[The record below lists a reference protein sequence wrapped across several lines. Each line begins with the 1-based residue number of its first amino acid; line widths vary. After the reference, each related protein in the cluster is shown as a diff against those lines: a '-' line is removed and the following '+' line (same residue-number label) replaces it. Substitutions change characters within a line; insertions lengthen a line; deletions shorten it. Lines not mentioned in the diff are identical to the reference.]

1 MSTPPPL
8 SLCVG
13 VTGHRDIDPA
23 ALPRVRELV
32 AQAFDTLEEKFGL
45 DFVVFSSLAEGADR
59 VVAEVALARDR
70 PAKLVAVLPMPVAE
84 YEKDFAAPESR
95 AQFHGLLKQAE
106 NSFIVQTDRPVVA
119 EERFESYRRSGL
131 YVANASH
138 VLLALSDG
146 QTGGAPAGTWEI
158 IRAKEAGESPLG
170 RPDFAHV
177 AIEKPRGVVVAVRT
191 PRASDPGAA
200 VPSLVW
206 PTEEGRAWKAL
217 IKMCSFTTRLNE
229 DARKEV
235 PDLQALFADPESGAG
250 RMKRHPS
257 AALPEPDRLID
268 LYAVADH
275 LAIVN
280 QKHVRRS
287 WLVLHATAVLAVF
300 AYGCYAHTE
309 GHHWAILAAYLSL
322 LVFGL
327 GTLLFVS
334 WRGWHG
340 RFIDYRGLAEGLRVA
355 VYWRIAGLAGDLV
368 DRYPANLTGEVEW
381 VRMTLRGE
389 TARSEPEDP
398 GKAHT
403 ADTLTYV
410 IREWVGR
417 QAGYYKNTG
426 RVDTGKEHRC
436 RVLLA
441 ATLLIS
447 AIIAVGLLVAQLVEP
462 DHRLHEGLEAAF
474 DAALV
479 AIAVVPAIGAV
490 AVGYAVR
497 RGYAAQSR
505 QYQRMRD
512 LFEHAHM
519 ILDSLQGDEAK
530 RDVLSR
536 LAGEALAEHAQW
548 VILHRERPF
557 EFVSGGS

>member
-1 MSTPPPL
+1 MSAPPHL

-32 AQAFDTLEEKFGL
+32 AQAFDTLENRFGL

-59 VVAEVALARDR
+59 LVAEVALARGR

-84 YEKDFAAPESR
+84 YEKDFAARESR
-95 AQFHGLLKQAE
+95 AQFHALLEQAD
-106 NSFIVQTDRPVVA
+106 NSFVVESDRGGAPGG
-119 EERFESYRRSGL
+119 RIESYRRAGL
-131 YVANASH
+131 YVANACH

-146 QTGGAPAGTWEI
+146 QTSGAPAGTWEI
-158 IRAKEAGESPLG
+158 VRAKEAGESSLG

-177 AIEKPRGVVVAVRT
+177 AVTEPRGVVVEVRT
-191 PRASDPGAA
+191 PRSSAPDA
-200 VPSLVW
+200 VTPDLVW
-206 PTEEGRAWKAL
+206 PDEKGRAWKAL
-217 IKMCSFTTRLNE
+217 IKMCAFTARLNK
-229 DARKEV
+229 DAQKKV
-235 PDLQALFADPESGAG
+235 PNLQALFADPDNSASGMKKHPSGA
-250 RMKRHPS
+250 RPV
-257 AALPEPDRLID
+257 PDRLID

-275 LAIVN
+275 LAVVY
-280 QKHVRRS
+280 QRYVRRS
-287 WLVLHATAVLAVF
+287 WMVLHAAAVLAVF

-309 GHHWAILAAYLSL
+309 GHHWMVLATYLAM
-322 LVFGL
+322 LVFGF
-327 GTLLFVS
+327 GALLFFS
-334 WRGWHG
+334 RRGWHG
-340 RFIDYRGLAEGLRVA
+340 RFVDYRGLAEGLRVA
-355 VYWRIAGLAGDLV
+355 VYWRIAGLIGDPV

-403 ADTLTYV
+403 ADALAYV
-410 IREWVGR
+410 IREWVCD
-417 QAGYYKNTG
+417 QANYFKK
-426 RVDTGKEHRC
+426 TGKVDARKEHAC
-436 RVLLA
+436 RVLME
-441 ATLLIS
+441 ATLVIS
-447 AIIAVGLLVAQLVEP
+447 AAIAVVLLGVQFVEP
-462 DHRLHEGLEAAF
+462 HRLHGEFQTIF

-519 ILDSLQGDEAK
+519 ILTSLPSDDAK
-530 RDVLSR
+530 REVLSR